1 MLVLLSWVLFRSE
14 TIGDAF
20 DFFGAMFGTSATNPA
35 SSLLAGEL
43 YTRGHV
49 LVMGICAVFAFQRMQ
64 SFDWVAEITWS
75 KAWLLLG
82 LLALSLSQL
91 FAQAFNPF
99 LYFQF

>member
-1 MLVLLSWVLFRSE
+1 MLSWVLFRSE

-20 DFFGAMFGTSATNPA
+20 DFFAAMFGVSATSPA

-49 LVMGICAVFAFQRMQ
+49 MIMGICAVFAFQRVQ

-75 KAWLLLG
+75 KTWLLLA
-82 LLALSLSQL
+82 LLVLSLSQL
-91 FAQAFNPF
+91 FAQEFNPF